1 MKKVKQSLNEMDLIH
16 AFKSMLMVAREYEL
30 EIDEKY
36 ESLENVLLEEYDLEV
51 FHTVYPDMMDSME
64 KVHQLLNTYFKQKG
78 IIK

>member
-16 AFKSMLMVAREYEL
+16 AFKSMLMVTREYEL

-36 ESLENVLLEEYDLEV
+36 EELDKMILEEYDLEL

-64 KVHQLLNTYFKQKG
+64 NVYQLLNK
-78 IIK
+78 